1 VGHQFQGAVG
11 THPKSCVSP
20 SRNPKRPP
28 CSFWLT
34 RAFLQYAEFGLEYVC
49 LSFFLRDS
57 FLTNLLSSHSHFGTD
72 TAGINTTRRYL
83 CEALSFHYRYVPI
96 GLLEVLPPRVN
107 DRSPLFRGR
116 DELGGCLRMLSLT
129 FESRLLAPMRKE
141 TLLASGDSRDWVK
154 ISEMFL
160 GPAPESWT
168 FTPKH
173 KSNAHGGE
181 EGQG

>member
-1 VGHQFQGAVG
+1 V
-11 THPKSCVSP
+11 TI
-20 SRNPKRPP
+20 SRRT
-28 CSFWLT
+28 C
-34 RAFLQYAEFGLEYVC
+34 FL
-49 LSFFLRDS
+49 
-57 FLTNLLSSHSHFGTD
+57 SHSHFGTD
-72 TAGINTTRRYL
+72 TAGVNTARRYL

-96 GLLEVLPPRVN
+96 GLLECLPPRIN
-107 DRSPLFRGR
+107 DRAPLFRGR
-116 DELGGCLRMLSLT
+116 DELGGCIMMLSLT
-129 FESRLLAPMRKE
+129 FKLAYQLNAKE

-173 KSNAHGGE
+173 KSNAYGSE